1 MLPFLLLI
9 AFLAFPLLFL
19 VRLAALLIL
28 VFLGVVG
35 VILCIPNDILL
46 FDALWPKKLT

>member
-9 AFLAFPLLFL
+9 AFLLLFL
-19 VRLAALLIL
+19 VRVAALLIL

-35 VILCIPNDILL
+35 VILCIPKEVIDLHTL
-46 FDALWPKKLT
+46 V